1 MPELLHTR
9 AVGLVGRGGAAAA
22 LEGLLRAERLVT
34 VAGPG
39 GVGKSALA
47 AEVVRRMRREPWSA
61 KGTADLA
68 TLDIPG
74 LVPHALARALRIDG
88 DPAVPQLPA
97 LAAAIGRR
105 PVLLVVDTCERQ
117 AAECAATLLHLVQA
131 CPELRVLAT
140 SRVPLDTPVTF
151 PLPPLTPGGAARLL
165 RTAAR
170 ALGAPED
177 PDHEPV
183 RRVCAALGGLPLAL
197 RIAAGQLKHHDA
209 DDLLSLIGRPEHLL
223 DLPAPMP
230 GLPHR
235 LRTLRASLRWSQ
247 RLCPPGERLLWARA
261 SVFTGP
267 FTLSDTV
274 TVCADDRLSADE
286 LARAFEGLAAHFL
299 FTPEPSSPGAFRMT
313 AATRAYGRHLLERL
327 GEDAEFRRR
336 CLAHCLR
343 NAASSP
349 P

>member
-9 AVGLVGRGGAAAA
+9 AVGLVGRGDAVAA

-61 KGTADLA
+61 TGTADLA

-74 LVPHALARALRIDG
+74 LVPGALTRALRIDG

-117 AAECAATLLHLVQA
+117 AAECAATLLHLVQT

-170 ALGAPED
+170 ALDAPRD
-177 PDHEPV
+177 PDPEQA
-183 RRVCAALGGLPLAL
+183 RRICAALGGLPLAL
-197 RIAAGQLKHHDA
+197 RVAAGQLKRHDA
-209 DDLLSLIGRPEHLL
+209 DDLLSLIGHPERLL

-230 GLPHR
+230 ALPHR

-247 RLCPPGERLLWARA
+247 RLSPPGERLLWARA

-274 TVCADDRLSADE
+274 TVCADDRLPADE
-286 LARAFEGLAAHFL
+286 LARAFEGLTAHFL
-299 FTPEPSSPGAFRMT
+299 FTPEPSSPGAYRMT

-336 CLAHCLR
+336 CLAHCLH
-343 NAASSP
+343 NAPVSP
-349 P
+349 

>member
-47 AEVVRRMRREPWSA
+47 TEVVRRMRREPWSA
-61 KGTADLA
+61 QGTADLA
-68 TLDIPG
+68 ALDIPG

-105 PVLLVVDTCERQ
+105 PVLLLVDTCERQ

-170 ALGAPED
+170 ALGAPRD
-177 PDHEPV
+177 PDPDPA
-183 RRVCAALGGLPLAL
+183 RRICVALGGLPLAL
-197 RIAAGQLKHHDA
+197 RIAAGQLRRHDA
-209 DDLLSLIGRPEHLL
+209 DDLLSLIGRPELLL
-223 DLPAPMP
+223 DLPSPTS

-274 TVCADDRLSADE
+274 TVCADDRLPADE
-286 LARAFEGLAAHFL
+286 LARAFEGLTAHFL

-313 AATRAYGRHLLERL
+313 AATRAYGKHLLERL

-343 NAASSP
+343 NTASSP
-349 P
+349 S

>member
-9 AVGLVGRGGAAAA
+9 ATGLVGRDGAAAA
-22 LEGLLRAERLVT
+22 LEALLRENRLITVT
-34 VAGPG
+34 GPG

-47 AEVVRRMRREPWSA
+47 AEVVRRKRREPWSA
-61 KGTADLA
+61 TGTADLA
-68 TLDIPG
+68 ALDISG
-74 LVPHALARALRIDG
+74 LVPNALARALLIDG

-97 LAAAIGRR
+97 LTAAIGRR
-105 PVLLVVDTCERQ
+105 PVLLVVDTCERR
-117 AAECAATLLHLVQA
+117 AEECTATLLHLVQA

-151 PLPPLTPGGAARLL
+151 PLAPLTPGGAARLL
-165 RTAAR
+165 TTAAR
-170 ALGAPED
+170 ALGAPRD
-177 PDHEPV
+177 PGPEPA
-183 RRVCAALGGLPLAL
+183 RRICAALGGLPLAL
-197 RIAAGQLKHHDA
+197 RIAAGQLKRHDA
-209 DDLLSLIGRPEHLL
+209 DDLLSLIGRPERLL

-267 FTLSDTV
+267 FSLADTV
-274 TVCADDRLSADE
+274 TVCADDRLPPDE
-286 LARAFEGLAAHFL
+286 LARAFEGLAAHRL
-299 FTPEPSSPGAFRMT
+299 ITPEPSGSGAFRMT
-313 AATRAYGRHLLERL
+313 AATRAYGKHLLERL

-336 CLAHCLR
+336 CLAHCLH
-343 NAASSP
+343 NAPGLPS
-349 P
+349 

>member
-9 AVGLVGRGGAAAA
+9 AVGLVGRGGATAA

-47 AEVVRRMRREPWSA
+47 AEVVRRTRREPWSA
-61 KGTADLA
+61 TGTADLA

-88 DPAVPQLPA
+88 DPAAAPLPA

-117 AAECAATLLHLVQA
+117 AAECAATLLHLVQT

-151 PLPPLTPGGAARLL
+151 PLTPLTPGGAARLL

-170 ALGAPED
+170 ALGAPRD
-177 PDHEPV
+177 PDPEQA
-183 RRVCAALGGLPLAL
+183 RRICAALGGLPLAL
-197 RIAAGQLKHHDA
+197 RIAAGRLQRDDA
-209 DDLLSLIGRPEHLL
+209 DDLLSLIGHPERLL

-230 GLPHR
+230 ALPHR
-235 LRTLRASLRWSQ
+235 QRTLRASLRWSQ

-274 TVCADDRLSADE
+274 TVCADDRLPADE
-286 LARAFEGLAAHFL
+286 LARAFEGLTAHSL

-336 CLAHCLR
+336 CLAHCLH
-343 NAASSP
+343 NAPVSP
-349 P
+349 